1 MGHEY
6 FMTSCQFHPHIT
18 SGFLVQECFT
28 QPLPT
33 NIMGFVFFQ
42 RNEKATCNLLVKL
55 TTG

>member
-1 MGHEY
+1 M
-6 FMTSCQFHPHIT
+6 SCQFHPHIT